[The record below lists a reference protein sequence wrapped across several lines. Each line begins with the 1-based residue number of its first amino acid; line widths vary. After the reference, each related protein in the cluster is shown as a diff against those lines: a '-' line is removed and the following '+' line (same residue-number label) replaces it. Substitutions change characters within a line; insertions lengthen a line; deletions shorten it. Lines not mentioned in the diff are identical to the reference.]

1 MGIHIDMVP
10 AGAPLSAAHINDRIV
25 SLNTPRMA
33 RPRAAIAVAQAKARP
48 VADIRGLDRIGWAF
62 SLATLI
68 VWVIAIVL
76 VQGAA
81 P

>member
-1 MGIHIDMVP
+1 MGIHIGLVR
-10 AGAPLSAAHINDRIV
+10 AGAQLSVEHIGERIV
-25 SLNTPRMA
+25 SLDTPRTA
-33 RPRAAIAVAQAKARP
+33 RPRAAIAVKP
-48 VADIRGLDRIGWAF
+48 VADIRSLARIGWAF

-68 VWVIAIVL
+68 VWAIAIVL